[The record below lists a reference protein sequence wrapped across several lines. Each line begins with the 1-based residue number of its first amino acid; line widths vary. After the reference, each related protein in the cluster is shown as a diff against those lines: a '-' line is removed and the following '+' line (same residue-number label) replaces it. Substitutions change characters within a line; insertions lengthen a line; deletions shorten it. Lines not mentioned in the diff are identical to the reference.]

1 MWKVLQQ
8 ALPILIAIFII
19 GQIIWPTITNTPM
32 FWLFKRKP
40 KTVEKQAEEV
50 KPAKP
55 VFDHE
60 LVEEV
65 EKAKEVVAQTK
76 DVVKDVREKVDAHHK
91 SAEDL
96 KRETD
101 SLLP

>member
-1 MWKVLQQ
+1 MWKVFQEV
-8 ALPILIAIFII
+8 LPWLLAIIVVT
-19 GQIIWPTITNTPM
+19 QIILPTLTDTPM
-32 FWLFKRKP
+32 FWMFKRKA
-40 KTVEKQAEEV
+40 KTKVEPTEEV
-50 KPAKP
+50 KPTKP

-65 EKAKEVVAQTK
+65 EKAKEKVAQTK
-76 DVVKDVREKVDAHHK
+76 DVVKEVREKVDAHHK